1 MLYLQ
6 TALCLMKNIM
16 KRRRGKYTFI
26 HFVPNLSWKKIY
38 TFVFHRHLSHIIE
51 SLWDLL
57 SKNESFFDFTY
68 ISRQKLGFRYNH
80 FLFVS
85 FQKSMQHFAVCIWKY
100 ILLIIIDTDSTIKL
114 EPCTIFLK
122 KVTSFINSKIFANS
136 STTESLLKNLTKKN
150 LHKSRP
156 NYQINQIIN

>member
-1 MLYLQ
+1 MFW
-6 TALCLMKNIM
+6 
-16 KRRRGKYTFI
+16 G
-26 HFVPNLSWKKIY
+26 NLSLIYGIMMICEKKFY
-38 TFVFHRHLSHIIE
+38 TFVFHQHLSHIIE

-57 SKNESFFDFTY
+57 SKKRKFL
-68 ISRQKLGFRYNH
+68 SRQKLGFRYNH

-136 STTESLLKNLTKKN
+136 STTESLLKNLTKK
-150 LHKSRP
+150 KICTKAD
-156 NYQINQIIN
+156 QITKLIK